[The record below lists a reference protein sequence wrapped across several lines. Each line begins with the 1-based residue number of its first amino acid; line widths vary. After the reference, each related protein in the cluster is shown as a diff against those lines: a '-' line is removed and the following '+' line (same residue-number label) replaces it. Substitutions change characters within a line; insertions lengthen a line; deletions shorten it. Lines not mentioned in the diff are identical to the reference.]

1 MTEPKE
7 PTIPNF
13 DLEAAPEDATG
24 GKKRGRPAKVS
35 VQPMPI
41 LSDELPG
48 ELPAPEPIVAT
59 APERKTRKAKKVELS
74 ADDLAQIEE
83 EAEAEAL
90 ADILADQRKAA
101 KAKAVKAAK
110 ARLSRDPNEQFVT
123 CTLVLQPF
131 QHELILDGRRYFHG
145 RTYTVPRSVYDVFC
159 EQAQR
164 GHLHQLEIEGKK
176 RGTEAY
182 RRPHET
188 VVSGATGV
196 SNAPTANKMAA

>member
-1 MTEPKE
+1 MTQPKE
-7 PTIPNF
+7 PTPLNF
-13 DLEAAPEDATG
+13 DAPEAAPENQAPKG
-24 GKKRGRPAKVS
+24 NRRKAV

-41 LSDELPG
+41 LSDGLPG
-48 ELPAPEPIVAT
+48 ELPQPDPIAA
-59 APERKTRKAKKVELS
+59 APERKARKTREPKKIELS
-74 ADDLAQIEE
+74 AEELAKIDD
-83 EAEAEAL
+83 EAEAEAT
-90 ADILADQRKAA
+90 AEILAEQRKRA
-101 KAKAVKAAK
+101 KAEAVKKAR

-131 QHELILDGRRYFHG
+131 QHELILDGKRYFHG

-164 GHLHQLEIEGKK
+164 GHQHQLEIEGKK

-188 VVSGATGV
+188 VVSGAHGV
-196 SNAPTANKMAA
+196 QNAPTANKMAA